1 MVQTENLL
9 AIVKETLTTSIR
21 SNTHKGYIGWSS
33 CDNICMDMHDCLDLC
48 EDTFKLGNYK
58 EALEVS
64 TYILVSGVKLASHAD
79 SSSGMLTDV
88 VMRSFELIGKYAK
101 RISTQDKQIRD
112 EALTFIIKES
122 KKKAFDGWIEWR
134 YELLRCGICLCDGES
149 AKKMEK
155 ILDVFLESAEQDY
168 YPEYEKQKN
177 LVIRYFLHR
186 ELHGKEAVKDE
197 LYKNINIQELR
208 ILAISDAL
216 EEKDYGEAERLCG
229 DKAKKEEG
237 WHYRRN
243 DPEDWNNILFRIY
256 EKSGNVDKQIA
267 QAKKILFLGNESFW
281 DVLKEI
287 YSKEGIWETQ
297 RVQLLEKLKNSGKA
311 ICYRS
316 VLVKENEKKRLLN
329 DLTENPFDIFY
340 YGQFLVMDYPE
351 QIYVLCVNDVKRSCA
366 QATDRRMYRKV
377 CKDIKQLIKWKGSDY
392 ARELIAELKQAYP
405 RRPALIDELEK
416 VESKL

>member
-1 MVQTENLL
+1 MAQTEGLL
-9 AIVKETLTTSIR
+9 AIVKVTLTTSIR
-21 SNTHKGYIGWSS
+21 FNTHKGYIGWSS

-88 VMRSFELIGKYAK
+88 VMRSFEVIGKYAE

-112 EALTFIIKES
+112 EALAFIIKES

-134 YELLRCGICLCDGES
+134 YELLKCGICLCDEKS
-149 AKKMEK
+149 ATKMEK
-155 ILDVFLESAEQDY
+155 ILDSFLEKAEESY
-168 YPEYEKQKN
+168 CPEYQKQAN
-177 LVIRYFLHR
+177 LIIRYLLHR
-186 ELHGKEAVKDE
+186 ELKGKEAVKDE
-197 LYKNINIQELR
+197 LYENINIRELC
-208 ILAISDAL
+208 ILAINDAL
-216 EEKDYGEAERLCG
+216 EEKDYEEAERLCV
-229 DKAKKEEG
+229 DKAVKEEG

-256 EKSGNVDKQIA
+256 EKSGSVDKQIA

-287 YSKEGIWETQ
+287 YSKERIWKAQ
-297 RVQLLEKLKNSGKA
+297 RVQLLEELKNSGKA

-316 VLVKENEKKRLLN
+316 ALVKEDEKKRLLN
-329 DLTENPFDIFY
+329 DLIEDPFDVFY
-340 YGQFLVMDYPE
+340 YGQFLVKDYPE
-351 QIYVLCVNDVKRSCA
+351 HIYVLCVNDIKESCA

-377 CKDIKQLIKWKGSDY
+377 CKDIKQLIKWKGRDY
-392 ARELIAELKQAYP
+392 ARELIAELKQTYP
-405 RRPALIDELEK
+405 RKPALIDELEK